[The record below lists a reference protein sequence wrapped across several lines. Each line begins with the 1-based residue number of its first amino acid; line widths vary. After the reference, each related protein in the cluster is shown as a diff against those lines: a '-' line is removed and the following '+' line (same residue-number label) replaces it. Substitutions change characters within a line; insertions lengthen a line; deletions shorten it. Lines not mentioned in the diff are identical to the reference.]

1 MSRNWTPQQK
11 NAIYATDG
19 SVLVSAA
26 AGSGKTAVLV
36 ERVIQLITREKNPLD
51 VDRLLIV
58 TFTRAAAAEMRERI
72 QAAVNSLLEKDP
84 YNAHLLAQRQL
95 LYSANISTIDSFCGD
110 IVREYFHSLDIAR
123 DFRIADEGELEILRQ
138 EALDAAFE
146 KFYDAN
152 EDGNFYLL
160 LDAFASK
167 QGDIKLR
174 ETVLKISEFL
184 STQPFPDKW
193 LDDMLENYSEPE
205 IASSVWG
212 KIIIDFAQNAVLH
225 AINLTENSLKRLSE
239 DAKLYEKMA
248 PLLEGDKAYFSL
260 VQKKLAGSSWNEISR
275 AVYSFDAGRLVAPK
289 GYKDNPIK
297 ISVASNRDEV
307 KATVKKLE
315 SLFTWDEESATS
327 EFSVLHTL
335 LSTLFSLVREYE
347 SRLSELKAK
356 KNILSF
362 ADIESLTVKLLAK
375 PDDKNGYTKTV
386 QAQEISSRF
395 DAVMVDEFQDV
406 NDVQDLIFKSVSK
419 DESNLF
425 VVGDVKQSIYGFR
438 QAKPEIFIERKNEYK
453 RYNEENPEYP
463 ATIILDRN
471 FRSRLEVCDAVNFI
485 FERLMTEESAKME
498 YNADERLVNGAE
510 FPESDD
516 CNFEISL
523 LETENSDPEKE
534 EIEAKYIADK
544 IHKMINSGFRVK
556 DGDVMREARYGDF
569 AVILR
574 SPSGKAMTY
583 VNTLINSG
591 IPAYSENKSSF
602 FDAVEIKI
610 MLNLLRVIDNPGID
624 IPLLSVLCSPMYAF
638 TPDELAEMRCDS
650 RKSSLYSSVCK
661 YAETNGK
668 ARKFID
674 ELKILRDCACTNS
687 VDNLISKA
695 CELTGFMSISLA
707 VSGNDSAL
715 KNLELLREY
724 ARSFESN
731 GYKTLSDFISYTDKL
746 IANKTDL
753 DASSQNE
760 GDTTNAV
767 RVLSIHAS
775 KGLEF
780 PVCFIAD
787 ITHQF
792 NKTDL
797 RNDILL
803 DSKAGLGIKI
813 QNDGVVYNTLP
824 RLATGLRI
832 EENLIAEEMR
842 VLYVAL
848 TRAKEKLI
856 CVGAVKKCNE
866 YLEKLYSKLV
876 FESIIEPYTVTNCQ
890 SYCDWLCLCALV
902 HPSLNKLRNDIMSG
916 AKIIPSNGECDWN
929 LQIVNNEQ
937 LSKNENSFEDDI
949 TSEELL
955 QVTGVSDES
964 FDYAELLKQN
974 LDFKYKNEDI
984 ISLPQKVSASDIAH
998 SQNGDY
1004 FEKILSK
1011 PSFASEENT
1020 APVARGTAHHKF
1032 LQYCNFEQARVNL
1045 DSELD
1050 RLLND
1055 GKLTEEQIEL
1065 IDRKTLGEFLTT
1077 KLVDRIIA
1085 SPLVMREKRFTAR
1098 LKPSVVFDEYKNIK
1112 TDATVIIQGA
1122 VDLAFIEDGELV
1134 IVDYKTDRVKNI
1146 TKLVDLYTKQ
1156 LELYKSAMEQS
1167 EELTVKECILCSI
1180 HLGSYI
1186 TV

>member
-36 ERVIQLITREKNPLD
+36 ERVIKLITREKNPLD

-72 QAAVNSLLEKDP
+72 QAAVNKLLENDP
-84 YNAHLLAQRQL
+84 YNSHLLTQRQL

-138 EALDAAFE
+138 EALDAVFE
-146 KFYDAN
+146 YFYDI
-152 EDGNFYLL
+152 EDKGFFYLL
-160 LDAFASK
+160 DVFTGK
-167 QGDIKLR
+167 QGDQKLR
-174 ETVLKISEFL
+174 ETVLKVSEFL
-184 STQPFPDKW
+184 TTQPFPDKW
-193 LDDMLENYSEPE
+193 LDNVLAEYLKTEISET
-205 IASSVWG
+205 VWG
-212 KIIIDFAQNAVLH
+212 KVIIDYVQSAVLH
-225 AINLTENSLKRLSE
+225 AINLTENSLKLLSE
-239 DAKLYEKMA
+239 DCLLYEKLS
-248 PLLEGDKAYFSL
+248 PLLESDKAYFSL
-260 VQKKLAGSSWNEISR
+260 VQKKFADSSWNEIVR
-275 AVYSFDAGRLVAPK
+275 AVHSFEPGRMTVPR

-297 ISVASNRDEV
+297 IFVSSNRDEV
-307 KATVKKLE
+307 KETVKKLQ
-315 SLFTWDEESATS
+315 SLFAWKEESIRKELTQLYEYMSAL
-327 EFSVLHTL
+327 FTL
-335 LSTLFSLVREYE
+335 VKKKKKK
-347 SRLSELKAK
+347 LSELKAK

-386 QAQEISSRF
+386 QAEEISNRF

-453 RYNEENPEYP
+453 RFNEENPEYP

-471 FRSRLEVCDAVNFI
+471 FRSRFEVCDAVNFI
-485 FERLMTEESAKME
+485 FERLMTEKSAKME

-510 FPESDD
+510 FPKSDD

-523 LETENSDPEKE
+523 LETENSDLEKE

-544 IHKMINSGFRVK
+544 IHNMINSGFKVK
-556 DGDVMREARYGDF
+556 DGDIMREARYGDF
-569 AVILR
+569 AIILR

-602 FDAVEIKI
+602 FAATEIKI

-661 YAETNGK
+661 YAKTSDK
-668 ARKFID
+668 ARKFLD

-746 IANKTDL
+746 IANKTNL

-760 GDTTNAV
+760 GDTANAV

-803 DSKAGLGIKI
+803 DSKAGLGIKV
-813 QNDGVVYNTLP
+813 QSEGVVYNTFP
-824 RLATGLRI
+824 RLATGLKI

-856 CVGAVKKCNE
+856 CVGAVKKCSD

-876 FESIIEPYTVTNCQ
+876 FESVIEPYTVTSCQ

-902 HPSLNKLRNDIMSG
+902 HPSLNNLRNDIMSG
-916 AKIIPSNGECDWN
+916 AKVIPHNGESDWKF
-929 LQIVNNEQ
+929 QIINQEQ
-937 LSKNENSFEDDI
+937 TSDKENVFEDDI
-949 TSEELL
+949 TSADMLR
-955 QVTGVSDES
+955 VVSVGDES
-964 FDYAELLKQN
+964 FDYAGLLKQN
-974 LDFKYKNEDI
+974 LDFKYRNKDI
-984 ISLPQKVSASDIAH
+984 LSLPQKVSASDIAH

-1011 PSFASEENT
+1011 PSFIAEQNS

-1032 LQYCNFEQARVNL
+1032 LQYCNFEQARANL
-1045 DSELD
+1045 DAELD

-1055 GKLTEEQIEL
+1055 GKLTQEQL
-1065 IDRKTLGEFLTT
+1065 DMIDRKTLNEFLST
-1077 KLVDRIIA
+1077 KLIDRIIA
-1085 SPLVMREKRFTAR
+1085 SPVVMREKRFTAR
-1098 LKPSVVFDEYKNIK
+1098 LKPSVVFDEYKDVE

-1122 VDLAFIEDGELV
+1122 VDLAFVEDGKLV
-1134 IVDYKTDRVKNI
+1134 IVDYKTDRVRDI
-1146 TKLVDLYTKQ
+1146 TKLAGLYKKQ
-1156 LELYKSAMEQS
+1156 LDLYKSAMEQS

>member
-36 ERVIQLITREKNPLD
+36 ERVIKLITREKNPLD

-72 QAAVNSLLEKDP
+72 QAAVNKLLENDP

-110 IVREYFHSLDIAR
+110 IVREYFHSLEIAR

-138 EALDAAFE
+138 EALDAVFE
-146 KFYDAN
+146 YFYDK
-152 EDGNFYLL
+152 EDKGFFYLL
-160 LDAFASK
+160 DVFTGK
-167 QGDIKLR
+167 QGDLKLR
-174 ETVLKISEFL
+174 ETVLKVSEFL
-184 STQPFPDKW
+184 TTQPFPDKW
-193 LDDMLENYSEPE
+193 LDNVLADYLKTEISET
-205 IASSVWG
+205 VWG
-212 KIIIDFAQNAVLH
+212 KIIIEYVQSAVLH
-225 AINLTENSLKRLSE
+225 AINLTENSLKLLSE
-239 DAKLYEKMA
+239 DRLLYEKLS
-248 PLLEGDKAYFSL
+248 PLLESDKAYFSL
-260 VQKKLAGSSWNEISR
+260 IQKKFADSSWNEIVR
-275 AVYSFDAGRLVAPK
+275 AVHSFESGRMTVPR

-297 ISVASNRDEV
+297 IFVSSNRDEV
-307 KATVKKLE
+307 KETVKKLQ
-315 SLFTWDEESATS
+315 SLFAIKEESIRKELAQLY
-327 EFSVLHTL
+327 EFISA
-335 LSTLFSLVREYE
+335 LFILVREYDKK
-347 SRLSELKAK
+347 LSELKAK

-386 QAQEISSRF
+386 QAEEISNRF

-419 DESNLF
+419 DENNLF

-453 RYNEENPEYP
+453 RFYEENPEYP

-471 FRSRLEVCDAVNFI
+471 FRSRFEVCDAVNFI
-485 FERLMTEESAKME
+485 FERLMTKETAKME
-498 YNADERLVNGAE
+498 YNADERLVNGAD
-510 FPESDD
+510 FPKSDD

-523 LETENSDPEKE
+523 FESENSDLEKE

-544 IHKMINSGFRVK
+544 IHNMINSGFKVK
-556 DGDVMREARYGDF
+556 DGDIMREARYGDF
-569 AVILR
+569 AIILR
-574 SPSGKAMTY
+574 SPGGKAMTY
-583 VNTLINSG
+583 VNTLISSG

-602 FDAVEIKI
+602 FDALEIKI

-661 YAETNGK
+661 YAKTSDK
-668 ARKFID
+668 ARKFVD

-724 ARSFESN
+724 ARNFESN

-746 IANKTDL
+746 IANKTNL

-760 GDTTNAV
+760 GDTANAV

-803 DSKAGLGIKI
+803 DSKAGLGIKV
-813 QNDGVVYNTLP
+813 QSEGVVYNTFP
-824 RLATGLRI
+824 RLATALKI
-832 EENLIAEEMR
+832 EENLVAEEMR

-876 FESIIEPYTVTNCQ
+876 FESIIEPYTVTSCQ

-902 HPSLNKLRNDIMSG
+902 HSSLNSLRNDIMSG
-916 AKIIPSNGECDWN
+916 AKVIPHNGESDWK
-929 LQIVNNEQ
+929 LQIIVDKKMTDNDNV
-937 LSKNENSFEDDI
+937 FEDDI
-949 TSEELL
+949 TSTNLL
-955 QVTGVSDES
+955 QVADVSDDS
-964 FDYAELLKQN
+964 FDYAELLRKN
-974 LDFKYKNEDI
+974 LDFKYRNEDI
-984 ISLPQKVSASDIAH
+984 LSLPQKVSASDIAH

-1011 PSFASEENT
+1011 PSFMVEQNS

-1032 LQYCNFEQARVNL
+1032 LQYCNFEQARENL
-1045 DSELD
+1045 DAELD

-1055 GKLTEEQIEL
+1055 GKLTEEQVEM
-1065 IDRKTLGEFLTT
+1065 IDKKTLGEFLST
-1077 KLVDRIIA
+1077 KLIDRIIA
-1085 SPLVMREKRFTAR
+1085 SPVVMREKRFTAR
-1098 LKPSVVFDEYKNIK
+1098 LKPVVVFDEYKDVE

-1122 VDLAFIEDGELV
+1122 VDLAFVEDGKLV
-1134 IVDYKTDRVKNI
+1134 IVDYKTDRVKDI
-1146 TKLVDLYTKQ
+1146 TKLAGLYKKQ
-1156 LELYKSAMEQS
+1156 LDLYKSAMEQS

>member
-1 MSRNWTPQQK
+1 MSRNWTLQQK

-72 QAAVNSLLEKDP
+72 QAAVNKLLENDP

-110 IVREYFHSLDIAR
+110 IVREYFHTLDVAR

-138 EALDAAFE
+138 EALNIVFE
-146 KFYDAN
+146 HFYDI
-152 EDGNFYLL
+152 EDKGFLCL
-160 LDAFASK
+160 LDVFAGK
-167 QGDIKLR
+167 QGDQKLR

-184 STQPFPDKW
+184 TTQPFPDKW
-193 LDDMLENYSEPE
+193 LDDMSEKYSETQ
-205 IASSVWG
+205 ISKSVWG
-212 KIIIDFAQNAVLH
+212 NIIIDYARNAVLH

-239 DAKLYEKMA
+239 DAKLYEKLS
-248 PLLEGDKAYFSL
+248 PLFEGDKAYFTL
-260 VQKKLAGSSWNEISR
+260 VQKKFAKSSWDEIVR
-275 AVYSFDAGRLVAPK
+275 AVSSFEVGRMTAPK

-297 ISVASNRDEV
+297 VFVSSNRDEV
-307 KATVKKLE
+307 KNTVKKLQ
-315 SLFTWDEESATS
+315 SVFAMKEESIRKELSQLHKFITAL
-327 EFSVLHTL
+327 FVLT
-335 LSTLFSLVREYE
+335 REYDKK
-347 SRLSELKAK
+347 LSELKVK

-375 PDDKNGYTKTV
+375 PDDENGYAKTI
-386 QAQEISSRF
+386 QAQEISNRF

-438 QAKPEIFIERKNEYK
+438 QAKPEIFIERKNEY
-453 RYNEENPEYP
+453 RRFNENNTEYP
-463 ATIILDRN
+463 AAIILDRN
-471 FRSRLEVCDAVNFI
+471 FRSRFEVCDAVNFI
-485 FERLMTEESAKME
+485 FERIMTKETAKME
-498 YNADERLVNGAE
+498 YNSDERLVNGAE
-510 FPESDD
+510 FPDSNN

-523 LETENSDPEKE
+523 LEAENSDSDKE

-569 AVILR
+569 AIILR
-574 SPSGKAMTY
+574 SPSGKATTY

-591 IPAYSENKSSF
+591 IPAYSEKKSNF
-602 FDAVEIKI
+602 FEAVEIKI
-610 MLNLLRVIDNPGID
+610 MLNFLRVIDNPGID

-650 RKSSLYSSVCK
+650 RKISLYASVCK
-661 YAETNGK
+661 YADTNDK
-668 ARKFID
+668 AKKFVD

-687 VDNLISKA
+687 VDSLISKA
-695 CELTGFMSISLA
+695 CEITGFMSISLA

-715 KNLELLREY
+715 RNLELLREY
-724 ARSFESN
+724 ARSFEKN

-746 IANKTDL
+746 IANKTNL
-753 DASSQNE
+753 DAFSQND

-780 PVCFIAD
+780 PVCFLAD

-792 NKTDL
+792 NKNDL
-797 RNDILL
+797 KNDILL
-803 DSKAGLGIKI
+803 DSKAGIGIKV
-813 QNDGVVYNTLP
+813 QRNGVVYNTFP
-824 RLATGLRI
+824 RLATGLKI

-856 CVGAVKKCNE
+856 CVGAVKKCYD
-866 YLEKLYSKLV
+866 YLERLYSKLV
-876 FESIIEPYTVTNCQ
+876 FESIIEPYAITSCQ
-890 SYCDWLCLCALV
+890 SYCDWICLCALV
-902 HPSLNKLRNDIMSG
+902 HPSLNNLRNDIMSG
-916 AKIIPSNGECDWN
+916 AKIIPYNGESDWK
-929 LQIVNNEQ
+929 LQIVKREQ
-937 LSKNENSFEDDI
+937 SSDNENVFEDDI
-949 TSEELL
+949 TSVGLL
-955 QVTGVSDES
+955 QAVGVSDES
-964 FDYAELLKQN
+964 FDYAKLLKKN
-974 LDFKYKNEDI
+974 LDFKYRNMDI
-984 ISLPQKVSASDIAH
+984 LSLPQKVSASDIAH

-1011 PSFASEENT
+1011 PLFIAEQNS

-1032 LQYCNFEQARVNL
+1032 LQYCNFEQARASL
-1045 DSELD
+1045 DTELD

-1055 GKLTEEQIEL
+1055 GKLTQEQVDM
-1065 IDRKTLGEFLTT
+1065 IDRKTLNEFLST
-1077 KLVDRIIA
+1077 KLIDRIIA
-1085 SPLVMREKRFTAR
+1085 SQLVMREKRFTAR
-1098 LKPSVVFDEYKNIK
+1098 LKPSEVFDEYKGVK

-1122 VDLAFIEDGELV
+1122 VDLAFVEDGKLV
-1134 IVDYKTDRVKNI
+1134 IVDYKTDRVKDI
-1146 TKLVDLYTKQ
+1146 TKLAGLYKKQ
-1156 LELYKSAMEQS
+1156 LDLYKSAMEQS

-1186 TV
+1186 IL

>member
-72 QAAVNSLLEKDP
+72 QAAVNKLLENDP

-110 IVREYFHSLDIAR
+110 IVREYFHTLDVAR

-138 EALDAAFE
+138 EALDSTFE
-146 KFYDAN
+146 SFYDT
-152 EDGNFYLL
+152 EDNDFYSL
-160 LDAFASK
+160 LDAFKGK
-167 QGDIKLR
+167 QGDQKLR

-184 STQPFPDKW
+184 TTQPFPDKW
-193 LDDMLENYSEPE
+193 LDDMLKNYSETE
-205 IASSVWG
+205 IAKTVWG
-212 KIIIDFAQNAVLH
+212 KIIIDYAQSAVLH
-225 AINLTENSLKRLSE
+225 AINLTENSILRLKDDGKLQ
-239 DAKLYEKMA
+239 DAVG
-248 PLLEGDKAYFSL
+248 PLLVNDLAYFSI
-260 VQKKLAGSSWNEISR
+260 VQKRFASSSWNEIR
-275 AVYSFDAGRLVAPK
+275 KAVFSFEAGRMKCPK

-297 ISVASNRDEV
+297 ISISSNRDEV
-307 KATVKKLE
+307 KDTVKKLQ
-315 SLFTWDEESATS
+315 SLFAWSEDGAREELPQ
-327 EFSVLHTL
+327 LHRL
-335 LSTLFSLVREYE
+335 ISTLFTLVREYDK
-347 SRLSELKAK
+347 RLSELKAK

-362 ADIESLTVKLLAK
+362 ADIESLTVKLLAT
-375 PDDKNGYTKTV
+375 PDDENGYTKTV
-386 QAQEISSRF
+386 QAQEISHRF

-453 RYNEENPEYP
+453 RFNEENPEYP

-485 FERLMTEESAKME
+485 FERIMTKESAKME

-510 FPESDD
+510 FPNSDD

-523 LETENSDPEKE
+523 LETENSDLEKV

-544 IHKMINSGFRVK
+544 IHKMINSGFKVK
-556 DGDVMREARYGDF
+556 DGDIMRTARYGDF
-569 AVILR
+569 AIILR
-574 SPSGKAMTY
+574 SPSGKATTY
-583 VNTLINSG
+583 VNTLNNSG

-602 FDAVEIKI
+602 FDAVEIKV

-638 TPDELAEMRCDS
+638 TPDDLAEMRCES
-650 RKSSLYSSVCK
+650 RKSSLYSSVCE
-661 YAETNGK
+661 YAKTNDK
-668 ARKFID
+668 ARKFVD

-687 VDNLISKA
+687 VDALISKA
-695 CELTGFMSISLA
+695 CEMTGFMSISLA

-724 ARSFESN
+724 ARSFESG

-746 IANKTDL
+746 IANKTNL

-803 DSKAGLGIKI
+803 DSKAGLGIKV
-813 QNDGVVYNTLP
+813 QSNGVVYNTFP
-824 RLATGLRI
+824 RLATGLKI

-856 CVGAVKKCNE
+856 CVGAVKKCSD
-866 YLEKLYSKLV
+866 YIEKLYSKLV
-876 FESIIEPYTVTNCQ
+876 FESVIEPYTVTSCQ
-890 SYCDWLCLCALV
+890 SYCDWICLCALV
-902 HPSLNKLRNDIMSG
+902 HPSLNSVRNDIMSG
-916 AKIIPSNGECDWN
+916 AKVIPHNGESDWK
-929 LQIVNNEQ
+929 LQIIHQEQ
-937 LSKNENSFEDDI
+937 TSDKENVFEDDI
-949 TSEELL
+949 TSADML
-955 QVTGVSDES
+955 QVVSVGDDS

-974 LDFKYKNEDI
+974 LNFKYKNEDI
-984 ISLPQKVSASDIAH
+984 LSLPQKVSASDIAH

-1011 PSFASEENT
+1011 PLFIAEQNS

-1032 LQYCNFEQARVNL
+1032 LQYCNFEQARASL
-1045 DSELD
+1045 DTEID

-1055 GKLTEEQIEL
+1055 GKLTQEQVDM
-1065 IDRKTLGEFLTT
+1065 IDRKTLTEFLST
-1077 KLVDRIIA
+1077 KLIDRIIA
-1085 SPLVMREKRFTAR
+1085 SQLVMREKRFTAR
-1098 LKPSVVFDEYKNIK
+1098 LKPSEVFDEYKGVK

-1122 VDLAFIEDGELV
+1122 VDLAFVEGGKLV
-1134 IVDYKTDRVKNI
+1134 IVDYKTDRVKDI
-1146 TKLVDLYTKQ
+1146 TKLAGLYKKQ
-1156 LELYKSAMEQS
+1156 LDLYKSAMEQS

-1186 TV
+1186 TL